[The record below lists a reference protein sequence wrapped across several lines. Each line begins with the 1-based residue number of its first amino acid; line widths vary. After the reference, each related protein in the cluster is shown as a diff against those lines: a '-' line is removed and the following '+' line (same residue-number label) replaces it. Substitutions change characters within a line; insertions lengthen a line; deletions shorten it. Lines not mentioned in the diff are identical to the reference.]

1 MVKGLGPDCG
11 WYGREPGPFFR
22 GAHQFPHALRAVPR
36 RNFGGRPPR
45 APAGGSGPGR
55 FGLGTEVWVLPLGAR
70 FSKGSKGKG
79 WLALVTGTRLLVELF
94 TILRGLWPRVGRVFH
109 HALPECCEL

>member
-1 MVKGLGPDCG
+1 MGGNLGRFFAGPTNSPMPCGLS
-11 WYGREPGPFFR
+11 
-22 GAHQFPHALRAVPR
+22 L
-36 RNFGGRPPR
+36 GGILVAAPPR

-94 TILRGLWPRVGRVFH
+94 TILRGLGPRVGRVFH